1 MANLPAASGER
12 TADRLPKIKARYPVA
27 AREVD
32 NDWQP
37 VELRAPMAEMEQMV
51 IWLIAEV
58 EQWRGEADEWRT
70 TAQAGAEVLADRD
83 AEIDHLRGHL
93 AAVEW
98 AAADA
103 AGAPAQA
110 ICPACRVLKP
120 GPHSPGCFIARA
132 IRTRQ

>member
-12 TADRLPKIKARYPVA
+12 TTDRLVEITEYRDALYGANVVGPKDLIAIR
-27 AREVD
+27 VD
-32 NDWQP
+32 ALD
-37 VELRAPMAEMEQMV
+37 
-51 IWLIAEV
+51 WLIAEV
-58 EQWRGEADEWRT
+58 EQWRQA
-70 TAQAGAEVLADRD
+70 AGAEANLADERGRD
-83 AEIDHLRGHL
+83 LAELRTHL

-120 GPHSPGCFIARA
+120 GPHSPGCFIARSL
-132 IRTRQ
+132 RTQR